1 MNANKEKT
9 DKLIGQYI
17 KSKRKEKGITQKE
30 FAKMLNKGYSTYQK
44 YELGIT
50 PIPLTVMTEI
60 IKILQFD
67 FIDLMSYASPYEDMG
82 YSEYKDSMNV
92 LIDGYSSLNNLK
104 ELRQQERNNKQQ
116 LLNSYEKLNT
126 DGKKEAIK
134 RVEELTEIPKYTKP
148 DNED

>member
-1 MNANKEKT
+1 MNTNKEKT

-30 FAKMLNKGYSTYQK
+30 IAKMLNKGYSTYQK

-50 PIPLTVMTEI
+50 PIPLTIMTEI

-67 FIDLMSYASPYEDMG
+67 FIDLMEYASPYEDMG
-82 YSEYKDSMNV
+82 YDEYKENMSV
-92 LIDGYSSLNNLK
+92 LIEINNLK
-104 ELRQQERNNKQQ
+104 ELRQQERNNKKQ
-116 LLNSYEKLNT
+116 LLNNYEKLNT

-148 DNED
+148 NNED